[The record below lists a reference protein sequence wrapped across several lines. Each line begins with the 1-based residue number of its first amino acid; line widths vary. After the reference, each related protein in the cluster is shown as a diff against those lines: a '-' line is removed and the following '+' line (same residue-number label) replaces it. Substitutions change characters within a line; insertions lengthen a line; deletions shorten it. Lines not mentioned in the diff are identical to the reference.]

1 MREFKV
7 GDRVFD
13 VKYGWGTISCI
24 INYPVRVSFD
34 KTPYK
39 DDMSYTKDGSYLL
52 SLIKDLHYHDITR
65 DFPRMMEVSNDGK
78 DWIVVKVFFVD
89 DEGYAAGGLRGDFL
103 FKYPYYREI
112 EEKQEIVELTIQDIS
127 EGKGVGVDPK
137 LIRIK
142 K

>member
-13 VKYGWGTISCI
+13 IRYRWGTIERVIS
-24 INYPVRVSFD
+24 YEKKLPVIVVFD
-34 KTPYK
+34 DAHTI
-39 DDMSYTKDGSYLL
+39 DRFYTKDGAYYQNQPRALY
-52 SLIKDLHYHDITR
+52 YHDTTR
-65 DFPRMMEVSNDGK
+65 YFPRNMEVSNDGK
-78 DWIVVKVFFVD
+78 DWSVVKVFFVD
-89 DEGYAAGGLRGDFL
+89 DEGDAAGDFL